1 MNFYDYYIG
10 VKFYIESSWFRVWH
24 SCTNWI
30 SLSTI
35 GTNYNKKDKSNFNY
49 TQSGMT
55 VFFFGKRIIKDNY
68 IFQLVD
74 IIKYLSFNQA
84 NFFFNEY
91 SLKNLFLDYYLFLND
106 M

>member
-1 MNFYDYYIG
+1 MNSYDYYI
-10 VKFYIESSWFRVWH
+10 KFYIESSWFRVWH

-84 NFFFNEY
+84 IFFNEY
-91 SLKNLFLDYYLFLND
+91 SLKKLFLDYYLFLND